1 MYKKYF
7 KRIMDAVIGLL
18 VLLFLWPVIMVAA
31 LAIVIEDPGPVLFR
45 QERLGKDGKVFT
57 VLKLRS
63 MKVNSEHT
71 GSGVYSGECDPRVT
85 KVGRILRATS
95 IDELVQTG
103 YTKGLLT
110 VV

>member
-45 QERLGKDGKVFT
+45 QERLGKDS
-57 VLKLRS
+57 RS
-63 MKVNSEHT
+63 IRCLSFA
-71 GSGVYSGECDPRVT
+71 
-85 KVGRILRATS
+85 L
-95 IDELVQTG
+95 
-103 YTKGLLT
+103 
-110 VV
+110 

>member
-45 QERLGKDGKVFT
+45 QERLGKDGKVYKM
-57 VLKLRS
+57 LKLRS
-63 MKVNSEHT
+63 LKLYPAWLEE
-71 GSGVYSGECDPRVT
+71 Y
-85 KVGRILRATS
+85 ILC
-95 IDELVQTG
+95 
-103 YTKGLLT
+103 T
-110 VV
+110 VIL